1 VFGPKA
7 GWRTTEFWVT
17 VLVILGSVV
26 ASATSN
32 LSPRSASLG
41 ATVAAGLY
49 ALSRGISKTG
59 GGGNGGAT

>member
-1 VFGPKA
+1 
-7 GWRTTEFWVT
+7 VT